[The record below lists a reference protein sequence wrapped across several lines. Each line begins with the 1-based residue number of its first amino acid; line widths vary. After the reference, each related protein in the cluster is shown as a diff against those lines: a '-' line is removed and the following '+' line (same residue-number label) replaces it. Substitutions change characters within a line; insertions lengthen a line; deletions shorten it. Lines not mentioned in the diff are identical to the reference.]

1 MSETMYIFLVMISNL
16 QHNYTGDT
24 KHYMMRELFKII
36 TEKFIPIRYQL
47 ALRFFYLK
55 KRNKL
60 DDEMFYVE
68 KLLNKK
74 RRFLDI
80 GANVGIYSYYFKNIF
95 EKVDA
100 FEPLC
105 EITHRLKSISNESLK
120 VHNIALSN
128 KIGYLK
134 FHIPYLN
141 GKPSPPLAS
150 LEDRDGLCELRTV
163 KVKMVDDYDFDDV
176 DLIKIDVEG
185 HEQSVIEGA
194 LKVIK
199 KNKPLLI
206 VEIEQRHIKKDI
218 NEVFD
223 YIIKLDYSVFC
234 LRNEQLTP
242 LTKFSYETNQKPFL
256 DDVMNSQ
263 YINNFIFI
271 PNKSAKRV

>member
-1 MSETMYIFLVMISNL
+1 
-16 QHNYTGDT
+16 
-24 KHYMMRELFKII
+24 MMRELFKII
-36 TEKFIPIRYQL
+36 IEKFIPVRYQL
-47 ALRFFYLK
+47 ALRFLYLK

-100 FEPLC
+100 FEPLG

-120 VHNIALSN
+120 VHNVALSN
-128 KIGYLK
+128 KIGFLK
-134 FHIPYLN
+134 FHIPLLN

-150 LEDRDGLCELRTV
+150 LEDRDGLSELRTV

-223 YIIKLDYSVFC
+223 YIIKLDYSVFF